1 MKKKIGLICF
11 AFIICLAGNPAGN
24 VYATMSDKTEEIK
37 DDGTQTPEEDDSV
50 QVEEPAGTGGSGG
63 QTSGGTAGGQSTGVG
78 GSNQTG
84 NTGGQQSTGSGMS
97 APVTSKNLRDTKG
110 KLSNAEK
117 EKKALQSDLSDIKAI
132 KEKLEKSRSDLKSY
146 VTELDSSLT
155 EIENKLQKI
164 NNLISEK
171 EEEIEE
177 TKENLKTI
185 KEEEKKQYAAM
196 ESRVKFIY
204 ERGNTVYL
212 EMLFSSKSF
221 GDMLS
226 KAKYIE
232 KLAAYD
238 KELLVN
244 YQNTRKEIISLEKEL
259 QDEQEVLELAKE
271 NAEQEQ
277 KNVEELITTKR
288 QQIKEYDSDISEHE
302 ARIKEYEAS
311 IAEQNATIASLE
323 SAVEEEQKRLE
334 ALGQNTNVKYDGGI
348 FAWPA
353 PAYTRISSDYG
364 NRMHPTL
371 GVERFHNGLDMAA
384 PSGSDVLAAY
394 DGMVVAASYNASMG
408 NYIMINHGDGLY
420 TVYMHCSALYVSS
433 GATVSKGS
441 KIAAVG
447 STGRSTGPHL
457 HFSVRLNGNY
467 VNPRNY
473 L

>member
-1 MKKKIGLICF
+1 MKRKTGLICF
-11 AFIICLAGNPAGN
+11 ILAACLLGNSPGH
-24 VYATMSDKTEEIK
+24 VYATMSDQTEEIK
-37 DDGTQTPEEDDSV
+37 EEGTQGSGEDDSV
-50 QVEEPAGTGGSGG
+50 EVEEPAESSTTGGQSSDAGSGG
-63 QTSGGTAGGQSTGVG
+63 
-78 GSNQTG
+78 SNGTG
-84 NTGGQQSTGSGMS
+84 NAGSQQSTSSGGSTS
-97 APVTSKNLRDTKG
+97 VTSKNLQEQKG
-110 KLSNAEK
+110 KLSSAEK
-117 EKKALQSDLSDIKAI
+117 EKEALQSGLSDIKAI

-146 VTELDSSLT
+146 VTELDSSLA
-155 EIENKLQKI
+155 EIENKLQQI
-164 NNLISEK
+164 NTLIEEK

-177 TKENLKTI
+177 TKENLKVI

-196 ESRVKFIY
+196 ESRVKFMY
-204 ERGNTVYL
+204 ERGSNVYL
-212 EMLFSSKSF
+212 EVLFSSKSF
-221 GDMLS
+221 GDLLS

-238 KELLVN
+238 KELLIN
-244 YQNTRKEIISLEKEL
+244 YQKTRKKIASLEEEL
-259 QDEQEVLELAKE
+259 KSEQEVLEAAKE

-277 KNVEELITTKR
+277 KNVEELITTKQ
-288 QQIKEYDSDISEHE
+288 QQIKEYDSDISEQE

-311 IAEQNATIASLE
+311 IAEQDATIASLE
-323 SAVEEEQKRLE
+323 AAVEAEMKRLDS
-334 ALGQNTNVKYDGGI
+334 LGQNSNVKYDGGM

-371 GVERFHNGLDMAA
+371 GVEKFHNGLDMAA
-384 PSGSDVLAAY
+384 PSGSDILAAY
-394 DGMVVAASYNASMG
+394 GGTVVAAAYNASMG

-420 TVYMHCSALYVSS
+420 TIYMHCSALYVSV
-433 GATVSKGS
+433 GATVSRGE

>member
-1 MKKKIGLICF
+1 MKRKTGLIYLLLC
-11 AFIICLAGNPAGN
+11 ICLIGNSTGA
-24 VYATMSDKTEEIK
+24 VYATMSDETKEIT
-37 DDGTQTPEEDDSV
+37 DEGTQTPKEDDSV
-50 QVEEPAGTGGSGG
+50 QLEEGTKPGTDSGQTSGTGTGGS
-63 QTSGGTAGGQSTGVG
+63 TGA
-78 GSNQTG
+78 G
-84 NTGGQQSTGSGMS
+84 NTGSQTGSGGMT
-97 APVTSKNLRDTKG
+97 APFTSKNLQEKQG
-110 KLSNAEK
+110 KLSSAEK
-117 EKKALQSDLSDIKAI
+117 ERKALQSNLSDIKAI

-146 VTELDSSLT
+146 VTELDSSLA
-155 EIENKLQKI
+155 EIESKLQQI
-164 NNLISEK
+164 NTLIEEK

-177 TKENLKTI
+177 TKENLRLI
-185 KEEEKKQYAAM
+185 KLEEKKQYAAM
-196 ESRVKFIY
+196 KSRVKFMY
-204 ERGNTVYL
+204 ERGNNVYL
-212 EMLFSSKSF
+212 EVLLSSKSF
-221 GDMLS
+221 GDMIS
-226 KAKYIE
+226 KAEYIE

-238 KELLVN
+238 QELLVN
-244 YQNTRKEIISLEKEL
+244 YQKTKKEIATLEVEL
-259 QDEQEVLELAKE
+259 QSEQEVLEAAKE
-271 NAEQEQ
+271 NAETEQ

-288 QQIKEYDSDISEHE
+288 EQIKEYDSDISEHE

-323 SAVEEEQKRLE
+323 AAVETEQKRLE
-334 ALGQNTNVKYDGGI
+334 ALGKNSNVKYDGGV

-353 PAYTRISSDYG
+353 PSYTRISSEYG
-364 NRMHPTL
+364 NRIHPTL

-384 PSGSDVLAAY
+384 PSGSPVLAAY
-394 DGMVVAASYNASMG
+394 DGTVVAADYNASMG

-441 KIAAVG
+441 TIAAVG

>member
-1 MKKKIGLICF
+1 MKRNAGLICLIL
-11 AFIICLAGNPAGN
+11 AICLLGNHTGS
-24 VYATMSDKTEEIK
+24 VYATMSDDTKEIVE
-37 DDGTQTPEEDDSV
+37 DGSDGAKEDDSV
-50 QVEEPAGTGGSGG
+50 TVEETPADRSTGTQTTDNGSGSSSGTTGTNAANSGKSTGGS
-63 QTSGGTAGGQSTGVG
+63 V
-78 GSNQTG
+78 
-84 NTGGQQSTGSGMS
+84 
-97 APVTSKNLRDTKG
+97 PVTSKNLRDKKG
-110 KLSNAEK
+110 QLSSAEK
-117 EKKALQSDLSDIKAI
+117 EKQELQSSLSDIKAI

-146 VTELDSSLT
+146 VTELDSSLS
-155 EIENKLQKI
+155 EIEGKLQQI
-164 NNLISEK
+164 NDLIAKK
-171 EEEIEE
+171 EGEIQE
-177 TKENLKTI
+177 TKENLRII
-185 KEEEKKQYAAM
+185 KIEEKKQYAAM
-196 ESRVKFIY
+196 QNRVKFMY
-204 ERGNTVYL
+204 ERGNNVYL
-212 EMLFSSKSF
+212 EVLLSSKSF
-221 GDMLS
+221 GDLLS

-238 KELLVN
+238 KALLEN
-244 YQNTRKEIISLEKEL
+244 YQETQKAIAGLEIELEG
-259 QDEQEVLELAKE
+259 EQEVLEAARE
-271 NAEQEQ
+271 NAEKEQ

-311 IAEQNATIASLE
+311 IVEQNATIASLE
-323 SAVEEEQKRLE
+323 AAVEEEQKRLE
-334 ALGQNTNVKYDGGI
+334 AMGQNSNVRYDGGM

-353 PAYTRISSDYG
+353 PAYTRISSEYG

-394 DGMVVAASYNASMG
+394 DGTVVAADYNASMG

-433 GATVSKGS
+433 GASVSKGS